1 MAPKVTIFFL
11 IQNTNMIEAQN
22 GKMLSKF
29 RIPSFQDTRQ
39 FRKTGKKKP
48 NSSLYTEFDRKQ

>member
-11 IQNTNMIEAQN
+11 IQNTNMLEAQN

-29 RIPSFQDTRQ
+29 RTPNFQDTRQ

-48 NSSLYTEFDRKQ
+48 NSNLFTEFERKQ